1 MELSH
6 ALIFHMPKPATH
18 LATWTAI
25 KYNIWIMKQVPVVSP
40 SYILTSN
47 QKVVKFSETTCII
60 QLQLLPLLYLL
71 SVWSTPY
78 PFSNGIV
85 AIWYPSLSG
94 WWIQFITSSLVSPL
108 VYLISLK
115 NCPQGSSILFL
126 TTSLKIAIKFLQF
139 RGFPAKRPISTSD
152 ADCCFIRISLVPIS
166 CLLFSSINNFWS
178 FVTWTSYLQP

>member
-1 MELSH
+1 MYLPVTFWH
-6 ALIFHMPKPATH
+6 RTKKLLNFLKPPASSNFSCCH
-18 LATWTAI
+18 SFIYFL
-25 KYNIWIMKQVPVVSP
+25 YDP
-40 SYILTSN
+40 SS
-47 QKVVKFSETTCII
+47 QWES
-60 QLQLLPLLYLL
+60 
-71 SVWSTPY
+71 PY

-152 ADCCFIRISLVPIS
+152 SDCCFIRISLVPIS
-166 CLLFSSINNFWS
+166 CLLFSSINSFWS